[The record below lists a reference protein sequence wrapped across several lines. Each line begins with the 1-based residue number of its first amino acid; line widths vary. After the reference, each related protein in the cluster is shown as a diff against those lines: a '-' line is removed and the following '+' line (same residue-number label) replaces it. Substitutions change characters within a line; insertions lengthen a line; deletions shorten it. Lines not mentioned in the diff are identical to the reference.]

1 MIRLHFK
8 QTSLV
13 VDGGTFALSS
23 QMKESLNPFG
33 SALLNDWILE
43 PKYDVPRRAITVAW
57 IEAVEMSGDFSRF
70 PVSVDRPLRHL

>member
-1 MIRLHFK
+1 M
-8 QTSLV
+8 